1 MEFRKF
7 GERYLL
13 RLEVGEEIIGII
25 KDFCMK
31 QGIGSGQ
38 VSGIGVLRK
47 ARISYFDLA
56 LRDYH
61 HRDISDYVELTSMM
75 GNISIMEGQVYPHL
89 HVTLSDNKF
98 NVYGGHLSAGE
109 IGITGEFVI
118 EPFDQEIERRLYQ
131 ESGFRLLV
139 LEEN

>member
-38 VSGIGVLRK
+38 VSGTVRSLPVL
-47 ARISYFDLA
+47 
-56 LRDYH
+56 
-61 HRDISDYVELTSMM
+61 
-75 GNISIMEGQVYPHL
+75 
-89 HVTLSDNKF
+89 
-98 NVYGGHLSAGE
+98 
-109 IGITGEFVI
+109 
-118 EPFDQEIERRLYQ
+118 
-131 ESGFRLLV
+131 LL
-139 LEEN
+139 NSFM